1 MPTAQITALR
11 KEGKLEEALT
21 MAREAYEKAIAAI
34 DTEQLNAE
42 VETILEA
49 CRFLHEQRGEVYQT
63 DVERIKTKGV
73 LMNHRLEW
81 EKRNLAWVYFEYI
94 KRYSSVEYY
103 KECMVWLEE
112 VKKCNFSSNE
122 KMFFEQLAWQIGK
135 LAFSI
140 VRSISQERSHYTELF
155 DVIREFNFPKQTE
168 SYSFLFKAL
177 HKLLKDTDSYILFA
191 DWWDFKNFRP
201 EDFQK
206 EKMPNGREVMS
217 IAEQAYIAYAKHLLP
232 KQEMD
237 GSIIFNKEK
246 TLAFL
251 PLLEVIVENYP
262 QYQYPG
268 YFQAKLLLALGDNTE
283 HVLTILLP
291 FVKRKRNDFWAW
303 DVLSEVYK
311 DDEEKVHACYCKAL
325 SLRSPQEMLVNLR
338 QRMATIFINKKLFNE
353 AKTEIEHLSAAR
365 GKEGWSLPNI
375 VSHWMQQEWY
385 VAAQAK
391 KSNIDYYTQYSH
403 LADELLY
410 NDKPE
415 ETVIVDFVNTDRK
428 ILNFIASETQYG
440 FFKYERFFSDVKV
453 GDILK
458 VRFQAGSNEGMHQLY
473 TAIKVND
480 DAFSTQFMK
489 EVSGVVI
496 IPAGKLFGFMDDV
509 FIHPSLV
516 TKYKFIDGMQFT
528 GKAIKSFNREKK
540 QWGWKLL

>member
-1 MPTAQITALR
+1 MPAKEIKELR
-11 KEGKLEEALT
+11 QAGKLD
-21 MAREAYEKAIAAI
+21 EAYAMAKA
-34 DTEQLNAE
+34 E
-42 VETILEA
+42 LEA
-49 CRFLHEQRGEVYQT
+49 DLSNIWG
-63 DVERIKTKGV
+63 
-73 LMNHRLEW
+73 
-81 EKRNLAWVYFEYI
+81 KRNLSWVLYAQLDELASNLDAFIEKI
-94 KRYSSVEYY
+94 N
-103 KECMVWLEE
+103 E
-112 VKKCNFSSNE
+112 VKELDLPASE
-122 KMFFEQLAWQIGK
+122 EMFFENI
-135 LAFSI
+135 SI
-140 VRSISQERSHYTELF
+140 VISKAARVITHEATLDINKIHRLF
-155 DVIREFNFPKQTE
+155 DSIKELSLKRNSKWFSVLFNAMHKGMKE
-168 SYSFLFKAL
+168 SNR
-177 HKLLKDTDSYILFA
+177 YIEFA

-206 EKMPNGREVMS
+206 EKMPNGKEVMA

-251 PLLEVIVENYP
+251 PLLEAIVENYP

-268 YFQAKLLLALGDNTE
+268 YFQAKLLLALGDNAE
-283 HVLTILLP
+283 HVLAILLP

-311 DDEEKVHACYCKAL
+311 DDEVMVNACYCKAL

-353 AKTEIEHLSAAR
+353 AKTEIEHLAVAR

-391 KSNIDYYTQYSH
+391 KSNMEYYAQYSH

-453 GDILK
+453 GEILK
-458 VRFQAGSNEGMHQLY
+458 VRFQGGSNEGMHQLY

-480 DAFSTQFMK
+480 DTFKKQFMK
-489 EVSGVVI
+489 ELQGVVR
-496 IPAGKLFGFMDDV
+496 IPAGKPFGFMDDV

-516 TKYKFIDGMQFT
+516 TKYKLTDGMQFT
-528 GKAIKSFNREKK
+528 GKAIKSFNQEKK

>member
-1 MPTAQITALR
+1 MPAKEIKELR
-11 KEGKLEEALT
+11 QAGKLEEAYAL
-21 MAREAYEKAIAAI
+21 AQKELRQAI
-34 DTEQLNAE
+34 DSHKE
-42 VETILEA
+42 
-49 CRFLHEQRGEVYQT
+49 T
-63 DVERIKTKGV
+63 DVEEILKSKKYLKELEGKIFDYDLEKASVMEV
-73 LMNHRLEW
+73 LLNSHVIW
-81 EKRNLAWVYFEYI
+81 QKRNISWVYYDHMKQNNSPENFVSFIYWLNEI
-94 KRYSSVEYY
+94 K
-103 KECMVWLEE
+103 KLQLPIEE
-112 VKKCNFSSNE
+112 E
-122 KMFFEQLAWQIGK
+122 ILYEQLSWQVGK
-135 LAFSI
+135 MAFSLI
-140 VRSISQERSHYTELF
+140 KSNPNKYPDSNNGIHLF
-155 DVIREFNFPKQTE
+155 EAIQSFHFPKPSE
-168 SYSFLFKAL
+168 GYSFLFKAL
-177 HKLLKDTDSYILFA
+177 HKCLKETVIYIQFA
-191 DWWDFKNFRP
+191 DWWNFKNFRP

-353 AKTEIEHLSAAR
+353 AKTEIEHLSASR

-489 EVSGVVI
+489 EVSGVVR